1 MYVGYYSYSHPIKS
15 SIYDIADYVIETNI
29 SYHCVEEIID
39 KNTMDIK
46 EIVEV
51 EKISI
56 VTYEWVNRQEIL

>member
-1 MYVGYYSYSHPIKS
+1 L
-15 SIYDIADYVIETNI
+15 
-29 SYHCVEEIID
+29 D

-56 VTYEWVNRQEIL
+56 VTYEWVKVQVIL